1 MRIINIEHKRFWIW
15 YFKLSDKYHSYFSSF
30 NMKLIN
36 LDKYEDWEEE
46 HKELAWLV
54 HFSGQL

>member
-1 MRIINIEHKRFWIW
+1 
-15 YFKLSDKYHSYFSSF
+15 
-30 NMKLIN
+30 MKLIN